1 MHFDNL
7 LQKKRLYSAAMLV
20 KREASLKNVHFEQ
33 KRIKKAL
40 TQKLLSFEMVH
51 FVNVQLKD
59 IFNHSMET
67 SIHLTFYMSDQM
79 HM

>member
-40 TQKLLSFEMVH
+40 TQKLLLFEMMQG
-51 FVNVQLKD
+51 FFLCFLLRKD
-59 IFNHSMET
+59 IHSNT
-67 SIHLTFYMSDQM
+67 
-79 HM
+79 